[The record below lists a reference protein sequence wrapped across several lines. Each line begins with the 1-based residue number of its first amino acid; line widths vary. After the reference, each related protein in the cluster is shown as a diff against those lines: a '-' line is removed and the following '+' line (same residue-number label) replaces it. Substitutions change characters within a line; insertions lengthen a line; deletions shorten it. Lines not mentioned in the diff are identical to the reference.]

1 MLDWI
6 IQGFITALPE
16 KAQWGC
22 AALFAI
28 AILALALFLWL
39 R

>member
-6 IQGFITALPE
+6 IQGIITALPE

-22 AALFAI
+22 AALFAVT
-28 AILALALFLWL
+28 ILTLAFFLWL

>member
-6 IQGFITALPE
+6 IQGFMTVLPE

-22 AALFAI
+22 AAFFAVV
-28 AILALALFLWL
+28 ILALALFVWL